1 MAVAFILDLI
11 CTEFFKKLN
20 MKKIQIL
27 AIVISSLFITSCEST
42 TYQDISAVVTNPTYT
57 KNVEPVIS
65 TKCTGCHSGGNE
77 FPDLEN
83 YDQVKESSK
92 TGKLLCKIKGECGQI
107 MPTSGKMPQATIDMI
122 QLWATNDYPN

>member
-1 MAVAFILDLI
+1 
-11 CTEFFKKLN
+11 

>member
-1 MAVAFILDLI
+1 MKNIKIVLLAF
-11 CTEFFKKLN
+11 CG
-20 MKKIQIL
+20 
-27 AIVISSLFITSCEST
+27 LFLFSCEST
-42 TYQDISAVVTNPTYT
+42 TVQDISGVVTNPTYNA
-57 KNVEPVIS
+57 NVKPVM
-65 TKCTGCHSGGNE
+65 TVKCTGCHSGGNE